1 VQFIISGNRP
11 QPKKWA
17 TYPPYILF
25 DGRPNETYTPNAWQ
39 RIGVVSQSFE
49 KYISKKGQKDIDN
62 STFER
67 MKTVVDSLHAQG
79 KKVRFWATADQKS
92 VWKALAKMGADFIN
106 TDKPRKLRR
115 FLIKFKK

>member
-1 VQFIISGNRP
+1 
-11 QPKKWA
+11 
-17 TYPPYILF
+17 
-25 DGRPNETYTPNAWQ
+25 
-39 RIGVVSQSFE
+39 
-49 KYISKKGQKDIDN
+49 
-62 STFER
+62 